1 MPRPQY
7 TTFEASDGAL
17 ISLKSSL
24 PITNPD
30 PSFIPDSP
38 VLTFN
43 STSTSGGPRAR
54 SDSKA
59 SVIAEEGPNYSRLL
73 LLLHGFSGSSDYF
86 DRNFDELSKNHWV
99 VAWDMRGHGRS
110 GLRKARKGRSA
121 AGVAAAAA
129 AGAGAGESA
138 GADVDEKK
146 ENDTYKGGYH
156 VARLATDLHNLL
168 TFLKTS
174 RLGPGGPS
182 SHSPQSLPQPP
193 LEVMGVGCSIGAA
206 ILWTYIEL
214 FTDSDFFSGFI
225 FVDQAPLQDRSPF
238 GSWDST
244 KAHKGC
250 FDEATML
257 GAQQAW
263 NKLPEDRHATH
274 LGLVDECLGYR
285 YHPLPTDQISEE
297 QKKQE
302 EDFFT
307 GISAQCPCGEWLAK
321 LIADHTRYDHREACE
336 GISKPV
342 MVMGGKR
349 SGCFSLEGMEEV
361 VKRAKKGGNERAET
375 SWYESGHWL
384 FWEEAERFNGEVL
397 DFAKRCWSE

>member
-1 MPRPQY
+1 
-7 TTFEASDGAL
+7 
-17 ISLKSSL
+17 
-24 PITNPD
+24 
-30 PSFIPDSP
+30 
-38 VLTFN
+38 
-43 STSTSGGPRAR
+43 
-54 SDSKA
+54 
-59 SVIAEEGPNYSRLL
+59 
-73 LLLHGFSGSSDYF
+73 
-86 DRNFDELSKNHWV
+86 
-99 VAWDMRGHGRS
+99 MRGHGRS
-110 GLRKARKGRSA
+110 GLSKARKGKGNGKGEA
-121 AGVAAAAA
+121 EAGD
-129 AGAGAGESA
+129 GESA
-138 GADVDEKK
+138 GAGADVDGNDRK
-146 ENDTYKGGYH
+146 ETYTGGYH

-168 TFLKTS
+168 TCLKSS
-174 RLGPGGPS
+174 RLGPSPQG
-182 SHSPQSLPQPP
+182 PQSLPQPP
-193 LEVMGVGCSIGAA
+193 LEVIGVGCSIGAA

-214 FTDSDFFSGFI
+214 FTDADFSGFI
-225 FVDQAPLQDRSPF
+225 FVDQAPLQDRSVF
-238 GSWDST
+238 GAWDST

-250 FDEATML
+250 YDEATML

-285 YHPLPTDQISEE
+285 YQPLPTDKISEE
-297 QKKQE
+297 EKKEDE
-302 EDFFT
+302 EFFT
-307 GISAQCPCGEWLAK
+307 GISAQCPSGEWLAK

-361 VKRAKKGGNERAET
+361 VKRAKKGGNEKAET